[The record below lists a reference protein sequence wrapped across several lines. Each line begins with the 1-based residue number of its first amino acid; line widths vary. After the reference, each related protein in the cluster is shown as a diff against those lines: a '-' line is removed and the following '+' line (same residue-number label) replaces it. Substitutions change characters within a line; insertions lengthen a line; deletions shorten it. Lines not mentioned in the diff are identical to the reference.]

1 MSSATPALPSLS
13 VVIPCYNEE
22 SSLIELHNRVSAVCH
37 ATTSNYEIVLV
48 NDGSRDRTWPLMQQL
63 SSQDAHLVVVDLS
76 RNYGH
81 QLALSA
87 GLHVCTGHRILILD
101 ADLQD
106 PPELL
111 PEMMHLM
118 DNGADVVYGQ
128 RKTRE
133 GESTSKLLFAGL
145 FYQLIARLSDVSI
158 PMNTGDFRLMRR
170 EVLDVLNSMPERS
183 RFIRGMVSWVG
194 FNQQPLS
201 YERKPRFAGETKYPF
216 RKSFKLA
223 LDAITA
229 FSIKPLQIATYLG
242 LLIGS
247 LTSILAAYYL
257 LSWMF
262 GGKTVQGWLSLI
274 LAILFIGSAQLFVI
288 GILGEYV
295 GRIYLETKGRP
306 MFVIRSIR
314 RAGLPSSAQPTE
326 KTSLLA

>member
-1 MSSATPALPSLS
+1 MNLVASPSQPGLS

-22 SSLIELHNRVSAVCH
+22 LVLEELLRRVSAACQQ
-37 ATTSNYEIVLV
+37 TGLEYEMVLI
-48 NDGSRDRTWPLMQQL
+48 NDGSRDKTWEILNRLSAAYPQL
-63 SSQDAHLVVVDLS
+63 VAVDLS
-76 RNYGH
+76 RNHGH

-87 GLHVCTGHRILILD
+87 GLQVCRGQRILIID

-111 PEMMHLM
+111 PDMMRLM
-118 DNGADVVYGQ
+118 DEGADVVYGQ

-133 GESTSKLLFAGL
+133 GESASKLLFANL
-145 FYQLIARLSDVSI
+145 FYRIINQLTDVSI
-158 PMNTGDFRLMRR
+158 PMDTGDFRLLKR

-194 FNQQPLS
+194 FNQIPLH
-201 YERKPRFAGETKYPF
+201 YQRKPRFAGETKYPF

-223 LDAITA
+223 LDAVTS

-242 LLIGS
+242 LGGGL
-247 LTSILAAYYL
+247 LTGGLAAIYL
-257 LSWMF
+257 VGWFF
-262 GGKTVQGWLSLI
+262 GGKTVQGWLSMI
-274 LAILFIGSAQLFVI
+274 LAILFLGSAQLFVI

-314 RAGLPSSAQPTE
+314 RSTSSEIAWQRE
-326 KTSLLA
+326 